1 VCFACNERGHMSR
14 DCLSVGLCCCL
25 LSSLSLCLE
34 LTIACSVSVQKPRR
48 ERDAGEKTRTGD
60 AVTEAIAAESGE
72 VADSTVIGLS
82 HAVCLC
88 CVVFLWFLTNEP
100 CRRRTH
106 S

>member
-1 VCFACNERGHMSR
+1 MSR
-14 DCLSVGLCCCL
+14 DCLSVGFCCY
-25 LSSLSLCLE
+25 LSCSLSFSLE
-34 LTIACSVSVQKPRR
+34 LTIACAVLVQKPRR

-60 AVTEAIAAESGE
+60 AVTEASAAESGE

-88 CVVFLWFLTNEP
+88 CGVFLWFLTIES